1 MDSMALI
8 EHDAAPHRL
17 RDGGLIDRGR
27 GVAFRYNSVSLA
39 GYKGD
44 TLASALLAHGFRS
57 IGRSFKYHRP
67 RGILSAGSDEPNGLV
82 TLGHGAFQTPNTK
95 CTTVELIEGLE
106 AQSQN
111 CWPSQGFDLLSLN
124 SLLSP
129 LLVAGFYY
137 KTFMWPAS
145 FWERVYEPLI
155 RRAAGLGKASGLPDG
170 DRYDHANAFCDLL
183 VVGSGPAALAAALV
197 AGRSG
202 ARVMLCEEDFALGGR
217 LLSERCEVAGLPGHV
232 WVAGAA
238 AEMRA
243 MPNVVLKPQTAVFS
257 VFDTGVHG
265 AIETMPERDR
275 ASGGAR
281 QRLWRVVSKRTILA
295 SGALERG
302 LVFENND
309 RPGVILA
316 SALRS
321 YLNRYAVAPGSSF
334 AVVTNNDDGWRTA
347 YDLLRLGR
355 QLAAVVDTRD
365 EVSDVVCAGVPGDVR
380 VVLGGHVERAL
391 GRSELRGIE
400 VNGPSGI
407 ERISCDVLA
416 MSGGWS
422 PNLGLTCHLGARPLW
437 DEGRTMFVPD
447 QRPDGMGIA
456 GAVTGNLSLSN
467 ALTSGQRA
475 AATACEQLGFSVA
488 AAEPLHADDESSD
501 CSAFWHVGGNAA
513 KAFVDFQNDVTAR
526 DIALS
531 AIEGFTS
538 IEHLKRYTTLGM
550 ATDQGKTSNV
560 NGLAL
565 LGRFTSRPIGQV
577 GTTTF
582 RPPYVPVA
590 IGAFA
595 GPHRSKE
602 FRPTRKTPSHQFSE
616 ERGAIF
622 VEAGQWLRAQYYPLP
637 SDRDWL
643 TAVSREVTT
652 VREKVGFCDV
662 STLGKIEIQGSDAG
676 EFLDRLYINMF
687 STLPV
692 GRARYG
698 IMLRED
704 GFCLDDG
711 TTSRLAENR
720 YLMTTTTA
728 NAARVFQH
736 MHFCHQVLWPNL
748 DVQFV
753 SATESWAQFSVAGPR
768 ARDTLRPL
776 VDAPFAIENEAF
788 PYMAV
793 ADLSVCGGVPARLYR
808 LSFSGELAYEVA
820 VPTAYGDALARVLM
834 AAGAPFG
841 ICPYG
846 TEALGVMRIEKG
858 HVAGNELDGRTTA
871 HDLGLGRM
879 MSTKKDFIGRVLSK
893 RPGLRDP
900 SRPSLVGLRPINT
913 SARFRAGAHLTPRGV
928 PAVAENDQGV
938 VTSVAFSPS
947 LGHWIGLG
955 LLTQGAWR
963 RGERICAADPL
974 RRSSVEVEVCSPVFI
989 DPEGAKL
996 RA

>member
-1 MDSMALI
+1 MESMVPI
-8 EHDAAPHRL
+8 EHDEAPHRL
-17 RDGGLIDRGR
+17 RGGGLIDRGCR
-27 GVAFRYNSVSLA
+27 VAFRFNSSSLT

-44 TLASALLAHGFRS
+44 TLASALLAGGFRS

-82 TLGHGAFQTPNTK
+82 TLGHGALQTPNTK
-95 CTTVELIEGLE
+95 CTTVELVEGLE
-106 AQSQN
+106 AHSQN
-111 CWPSQGFDLLSLN
+111 CWPSPGFDLLSLN
-124 SLLSP
+124 SLFSP
-129 LLVAGFYY
+129 LLIAGFYY

-170 DRYDHANAFCDLL
+170 DHYDHANAFCDLL
-183 VVGSGPAALAAALV
+183 IVGSGPAALAAALV

-202 ARVMLCEEDFALGGR
+202 ARVVLCEEDFALGGR
-217 LLSERCEVAGLPGHV
+217 LLSERAEVAGVPGHV
-232 WVAGAA
+232 WAGRAV

-243 MPNVVLKPQTAVFS
+243 MPNVVLKPRTVVFGA
-257 VFDTGVHG
+257 FDTGVHG
-265 AIETMPERDR
+265 AIETMSEQAR
-275 ASGGAR
+275 ARVR
-281 QRLWRVVSKRTILA
+281 QRLWRIVSRRTILA
-295 SGALERG
+295 SGAHERG
-302 LVFENND
+302 FVFANND
-309 RPGVILA
+309 RPGVMLA

-321 YLNRYAVAPGSSF
+321 YLNRYAVAPGLRF
-334 AVVTNNDDGWRTA
+334 AVFTNNDDGWRTA
-347 YDLLRLGR
+347 YDLLHHGR

-365 EVSDVVCAGVPGDVR
+365 GVSEAVRKAVPREVH
-380 VVLGGHVERAL
+380 VVLGGRVERAL
-391 GRSELRGIE
+391 GRSELHGIE
-400 VNGPSGI
+400 VNGPRGI
-407 ERISCDVLA
+407 ERISCDALA

-422 PNLGLTCHLGARPLW
+422 PNLGLTCHLGARPRW
-437 DEGRTMFVPD
+437 DENRAMFVPD
-447 QRPDGMGIA
+447 QLPDGMDIA
-456 GAVTGNLSLSN
+456 GAVTGNLSLAN
-467 ALTSGQRA
+467 GLASGQRA
-475 AATACEQLGFSVA
+475 AAGACEQLGFSLSA
-488 AAEPLHADDESSD
+488 TEPLCADDERSG
-501 CSAFWHVGGNAA
+501 CGAFWHVGGSAA

-526 DIALS
+526 DVELS

-538 IEHLKRYTTLGM
+538 VEHLKRYTTLGM
-550 ATDQGKTSNV
+550 ATDQGKTSNI

-565 LGRFTSRPIGQV
+565 LGRFTRRPIEQV

-595 GPHRSKE
+595 GHHRGKQL
-602 FRPTRKTPSHQFSE
+602 RPTRKTPSHQFSQ
-616 ERGAIF
+616 ERGAVF

-637 SDRDWL
+637 GDRDWL
-643 TAVSREVTT
+643 DAVSREVTT

-662 STLGKIEIQGSDAG
+662 STLGKIEIRGGDAAA
-676 EFLDRLYINMF
+676 FLDRLYINTF

-711 TTSRLAENR
+711 TTSRLAEDR

-728 NAARVFQH
+728 NATRVFQH
-736 MHFCHQVLWPNL
+736 MHFCHQVLWPAL

-753 SATESWAQFSVAGPR
+753 SATESWAQFSLAGPR
-768 ARDTLRPL
+768 ARDTLCPL
-776 VDAPFAIENEAF
+776 VDAPFDIGNEAF

-793 ADLSVCGGVPARLYR
+793 AELSVCGGVPARLYR
-808 LSFSGELAYEVA
+808 LSFSGELAYEIA
-820 VPTAYGDALARVLM
+820 VPTSHGDALARVLM

-846 TEALGVMRIEKG
+846 TEALGVMRVEKG

-871 HDLGLGRM
+871 YDLGLGRM
-879 MSTKKDFIGRVLSK
+879 MSTKKDFIGRVLSE
-893 RPGLRDP
+893 RPGLKDP
-900 SRPSLVGLRPINT
+900 SRPSLVGLRPTNT
-913 SARFRAGAHLTPRGV
+913 SERFRAGAHLVPRGL

-955 LLTQGAWR
+955 LLTHGAKR
-963 RGERICAADPL
+963 QGERICAADPL
-974 RRSSVEVEVCSPVFI
+974 RRSSVEVEVCGPTFI
-989 DPEGAKL
+989 DLEGAKL